1 MQTLNK
7 NTAILHLIRLPNL
20 LMIVVAQYLA
30 CVFIVFKT
38 DHFYETI
45 LRKDVF
51 LLTLATI
58 LLAAGGNIINDY
70 FDVKIDSVNKP
81 KKLIIDHFIKRR
93 TALVLHIVFSFLG
106 VAISSLLSLKIAVIC
121 FFSALFLW
129 IYSYQLKRKPFVGN
143 VLISLLTAISVY
155 LPAFLPNIPNR
166 LLMTFALFA
175 FFVSLIREII
185 KDIEDMK
192 GDGLFGCQ
200 TLPLIY
206 GMRFTKK
213 LIIGIVI
220 LFVGCQLFIMFFSGK
235 LQLIIISGITLI
247 VLSFFLKKLLVAD
260 TRNEFTALSKFCK
273 WLMLAGVLS
282 MMLM

>member
-1 MQTLNK
+1 
-7 NTAILHLIRLPNL
+7 
-20 LMIVVAQYLA
+20 
-30 CVFIVFKT
+30 
-38 DHFYETI
+38 
-45 LRKDVF
+45 
-51 LLTLATI
+51 
-58 LLAAGGNIINDY
+58 
-70 FDVKIDSVNKP
+70 
-81 KKLIIDHFIKRR
+81 LIIDHFIKRR
-93 TALVLHIVFSFLG
+93 TALVLHAILRLLG
-106 VAISSLLSLKIAVIC
+106 IAISCLLSLKIAIVC

-155 LPAFLPNIPNR
+155 LPAFLPNQPNR

-220 LFVGCQLFIMFFSGK
+220 LFVACQLFIMFFSGK

-247 VLSFFLKKLLVAD
+247 VLSIFLKKL
-260 TRNEFTALSKFCK
+260 FC
-273 WLMLAGVLS
+273 WVITF
-282 MMLM
+282 